1 MQMPGMDMSD
11 GGDMSGMDMGFGM
24 GLGAMDV
31 SALGDGSLV
40 VPGRYVTR
48 TGEDPVSGTLPAL
61 GNLLAAKQL
70 DAGDVQFPLY
80 LVNGRP
86 PGDPVRRR
94 GAARRARCG
103 CGVINAAADTMFA
116 LSVDDHPLTLVA
128 SDGQAVE
135 PVKTDAVLR
144 RHGRARRPA
153 ARGDEARRL
162 PHRRAAARQDGPR
175 RRDAALRRRAALG
188 DAVRAARR

>member
-86 PGDPVRRR
+86 PGDPTASRC
-94 GAARRARCG
+94 GAASACG
-103 CGVINAAADTMFA
+103 CG
-116 LSVDDHPLTLVA
+116 
-128 SDGQAVE
+128 
-135 PVKTDAVLR
+135 
-144 RHGRARRPA
+144 
-153 ARGDEARRL
+153 
-162 PHRRAAARQDGPR
+162 
-175 RRDAALRRRAALG
+175 
-188 DAVRAARR
+188 